1 MAYPFFVR
9 TFNTAK
15 TTLND
20 YLNLIYP
27 ITFYPERDGG
37 YTVILQDLP
46 DCIFQGDTLEE
57 AMQNIQ
63 DAKTVWLETAFECG
77 DEIPLPSVLWRSSNN

>member
-1 MAYPFFVR
+1 MMSQKTTEKPF
-9 TFNTAK
+9 
-15 TTLND
+15 TLND

-27 ITFYPERDGG
+27 ITFYPESDGG

-46 DCIFQGDTLEE
+46 GCISQGDTLEE

-63 DAKTVWLETAFECG
+63 DAKVAWLEAAFECN
-77 DEIPLPSVLWRSSNN
+77 DQIPLPSVIWSN